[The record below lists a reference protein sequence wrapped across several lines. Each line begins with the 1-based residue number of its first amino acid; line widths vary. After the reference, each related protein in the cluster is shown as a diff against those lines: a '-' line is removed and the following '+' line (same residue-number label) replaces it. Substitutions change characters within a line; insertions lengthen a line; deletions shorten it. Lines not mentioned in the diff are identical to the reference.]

1 VNNELTPLLSAA
13 AVNEPGSQSLIQERT
28 QRLPPGIRRDFRSYL
43 AGAGLGGPALVEADV
58 AEAMIAPYLW
68 LTRRIGHD
76 GLSLTAAGW
85 LPQAVVHEAMTELG
99 WTRDWIGKAN
109 REDQTLPVLRLR
121 ESAQH
126 LGLIRKIKGRIV
138 LTSATKRVLDDPMQL
153 WLFLAQAIAH
163 RHRHDSQR
171 DAPLLLL
178 LEVAGGKRTVWD
190 DYLEAISFGLTVLG
204 WTTRTGTELP
214 PETVQ
219 ALLQAP
225 REVLLNLGI
234 FDDHDGQLKAN
245 TVTPQGLT
253 FARAALHS

>member
-1 VNNELTPLLSAA
+1 MTPCSFGCSSREPFPTGT
-13 AVNEPGSQSLIQERT
+13 VMTPNGTQPCCSSSRSQEENEPSGT
-28 QRLPPGIRRDFRSYL
+28 
-43 AGAGLGGPALVEADV
+43 
-58 AEAMIAPYLW
+58 
-68 LTRRIGHD
+68 
-76 GLSLTAAGW
+76 
-85 LPQAVVHEAMTELG
+85 
-99 WTRDWIGKAN
+99 
-109 REDQTLPVLRLR
+109 
-121 ESAQH
+121 
-126 LGLIRKIKGRIV
+126 
-138 LTSATKRVLDDPMQL
+138 
-153 WLFLAQAIAH
+153 
-163 RHRHDSQR
+163 
-171 DAPLLLL
+171 
-178 LEVAGGKRTVWD
+178 D